1 MSNSRHISCTHIKI
15 LLLLLVYAHASNDS
29 SDSQSGH
36 IPCPVCTNQPTEQPI
51 TSIPTINPITSI
63 PTMNPITSIPTMNP
77 ITSIPTMS
85 PITSIPTGVP
95 TMNPLV
101 CDNPGFTG
109 VCDDDEKTLTIGPGE
124 ITKYCFTIGS
134 DVMVLSDVSDERL
147 YFILKLPNS
156 EEIFT
161 LSGPTT
167 FESQYV
173 YYTGSSDEDV
183 EFTVRNE
190 GMNELMFK
198 VGCWTI

>member
-1 MSNSRHISCTHIKI
+1 MSHIKI
-15 LLLLLVYAHASNDS
+15 LLLLLVYAHASSDS

-134 DVMVLSDVSDERL
+134 NSDGMTLSDVSDERL

-161 LSGPTT
+161 LSNTKS
-167 FESQYV
+167 EYNAV
-173 YYTGSSDEDV
+173 YTGNSDENV
-183 EFTVRNE
+183 EFIVKNE
-190 GMNELMFK
+190 SMNQLTFK
-198 VGCWTI
+198 VGCYKFP